1 MLAEMDYEGRRKR
14 YVYQV
19 PGTYRKAF
27 LNRE

>member
-1 MLAEMDYEGRRKR
+1 MPAEMDYEVRRKR

-19 PGTYRKAF
+19 TGTYRKAP